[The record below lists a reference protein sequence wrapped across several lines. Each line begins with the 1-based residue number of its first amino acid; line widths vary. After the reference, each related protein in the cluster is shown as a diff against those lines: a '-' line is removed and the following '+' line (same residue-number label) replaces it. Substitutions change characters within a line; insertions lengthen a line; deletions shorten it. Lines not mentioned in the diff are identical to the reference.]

1 MDISKRIYFTIC
13 LMLIIGTTEAQLG
26 IAGGTN
32 GALNNVIRERHL
44 EETMLKDMK
53 NSKLNYF
60 LDKDWKAG
68 VMFTSDGSSISGL
81 LYRYNVYTD
90 QIEFRSFVNPE
101 IIDVLSIGS
110 KKFIYTN
117 YETDIADYTE
127 SGYFELIARGE
138 CKLLI
143 KRQMSFDEGTND
155 QEAYGSSSSTKI
167 VERYYI
173 KKGDQPATII
183 ERNKNSL
190 MELLSDKKEFEDY
203 MDNKLLLIIT
213 EKRLIDLINYY
224 NKI

>member
-1 MDISKRIYFTIC
+1 MDISKRIYFTIS
-13 LMLIIGTTEAQLG
+13 LILVIGTTKAQLG
-26 IAGGTN
+26 IAGGMN
-32 GALNNVIRERHL
+32 SVLNDVVRERHI

-101 IIDVLSIGS
+101 TIDIISIGS

-117 YETDIADYTE
+117 YETDIEDYIE
-127 SGYFELIARGE
+127 SGYFELIAKGE

-143 KRQMSFDEGTND
+143 KRQMSFNEGTND

-167 VERYYI
+167 MERYYI
-173 KKGDQPATII
+173 KKGDQPATLIG
-183 ERNKNSL
+183 RNKNSV

-203 MDNKLLLIIT
+203 IDNKLLLIIT
-213 EKRLIDLINYY
+213 ERKLIELINYY